1 MAVLRGYQSESID
14 QLRDGF
20 RAGHKRQ
27 ILCAATGGG
36 KSVIMTS
43 MIESAVQKGSRVMFI
58 CERRILVEQFSHH
71 LDAIGI
77 DHGVMM
83 AGHWRFRPQCLVQ
96 IATAQTLEKMD
107 AWPAFDVVFID
118 EIHACFV
125 AGTLIDGRPIESIKV
140 GDYVNSFN
148 HKTGIVEQ
156 RRVAATFIHK
166 ADKLVTV
173 KSESGESITCTE
185 DHPVFTQNGYIK
197 ANSLSHKSVLQ
208 LINHR
213 QHAGYGNV
221 HTETDISP
229 SVPPL
234 RDGLFTFGA
243 LCVSVK
249 KAWNTHVLR
258 IPGVS
263 FREGCTGE
271 DSQKLSAKT
280 GLLVKNAHELRQMWG
295 AILSRVQLCGK
306 GTQEQ
311 FSNFLRVFGVS
322 AGPQGI
328 HNGNQQVIDAQ
339 ASAKWWTGKDATQQP
354 HEGRHHQAQSADAA
368 TRNRSQATSSRRKW
382 AWIDRATSVAAVFL
396 GGWMGGRTLCAYRM
410 QEGSWIPNLLED
422 RHSKQGKDDCYRSG
436 RRESQQCHGTG
447 AGCAEEF
454 FTRPSRVVSVEIQK
468 PGSLVAGGND
478 CEGGQFVDVFNI
490 EVEANNNYFANGVLV
505 HNCLRKSIK
514 AMLDTRPNLKVIGA
528 TATPFH
534 PEIPKYFTNVVNVI
548 TMRELVSDKFLVPF
562 RVFVA
567 HEIDTTG
574 VKVVAG
580 EWKKDDLEDR
590 GRRIVGD
597 VVADFIRLSGEV
609 FGGTRKTIC
618 FSCGVAH
625 GHELAEKFNDA
636 GINAVQIS
644 YKDSE
649 EYKADVLAE
658 FAKPD
663 TGIKIVISSDILTR
677 GFDQP
682 DVEHVI
688 LARPLKKSFSSHV
701 QMVGRG
707 ARPYP
712 GKEFA
717 LIQDHSGNWLRF
729 AESWDELH
737 DDGVKELSSDPDDK
751 PRKEPTEK
759 EKKAAKCPACGALW
773 AGNSDTCNH
782 CGYERPVVNKVE
794 AVAGEMLELN
804 GSKKSKSKEFT
815 TAQKQDWYS
824 QLLYLESVWKVKK
837 YWSFA
842 MFIKKFGHK
851 PAGYSH
857 VAKPAGSV
865 VIGWCKS
872 GFIANSK
879 RHAHEARP

>member
-1 MAVLRGYQSESID
+1 MATLRGYQSESID

-20 RAGHKRQ
+20 RNGHKRQ

-58 CERRILVEQFSHH
+58 CERRILVEQFSQH

-77 DHGVMM
+77 DHGIMM
-83 AGHWRFRPQCLVQ
+83 AGHWRFRPKCLVQ

-118 EIHACFV
+118 EIHA
-125 AGTLIDGRPIESIKV
+125 A
-140 GDYVNSFN
+140 
-148 HKTGIVEQ
+148 
-156 RRVAATFIHK
+156 
-166 ADKLVTV
+166 
-173 KSESGESITCTE
+173 
-185 DHPVFTQNGYIK
+185 
-197 ANSLSHKSVLQ
+197 
-208 LINHR
+208 
-213 QHAGYGNV
+213 
-221 HTETDISP
+221 
-229 SVPPL
+229 
-234 RDGLFTFGA
+234 
-243 LCVSVK
+243 
-249 KAWNTHVLR
+249 
-258 IPGVS
+258 
-263 FREGCTGE
+263 
-271 DSQKLSAKT
+271 
-280 GLLVKNAHELRQMWG
+280 M
-295 AILSRVQLCGK
+295 
-306 GTQEQ
+306 
-311 FSNFLRVFGVS
+311 
-322 AGPQGI
+322 
-328 HNGNQQVIDAQ
+328 
-339 ASAKWWTGKDATQQP
+339 
-354 HEGRHHQAQSADAA
+354 
-368 TRNRSQATSSRRKW
+368 
-382 AWIDRATSVAAVFL
+382 
-396 GGWMGGRTLCAYRM
+396 
-410 QEGSWIPNLLED
+410 
-422 RHSKQGKDDCYRSG
+422 
-436 RRESQQCHGTG
+436 
-447 AGCAEEF
+447 
-454 FTRPSRVVSVEIQK
+454 
-468 PGSLVAGGND
+468 
-478 CEGGQFVDVFNI
+478 
-490 EVEANNNYFANGVLV
+490 
-505 HNCLRKSIK
+505 RKSIK
-514 AMLDTRPNLKVIGA
+514 DMFDSRPTLRVVGA

-567 HEIDTTG
+567 HEIDVTG
-574 VKVVAG
+574 VKTVAG
-580 EWKKDDLEDR
+580 EWKKDDLEER

-597 VVADFIRLSGEV
+597 IVADYIRLSGEV
-609 FGGTRKTIC
+609 FGGPRKTIC

-625 GHELAEKFNDA
+625 GTELAEKFNDA

-644 YKDSE
+644 YKDSD
-649 EYKADVLAE
+649 EYKSDVLSE

-729 AESWDELH
+729 AKSWDELH
-737 DDGVKELSSDPDDK
+737 DDGVKELSSAPDDK

-759 EKKAAKCPACGALW
+759 EKKAAKCPSCGALW
-773 AGNSDTCNH
+773 VGNTDTCNH
-782 CGYERPVVNKVE
+782 CGYVRPVVNKVE
-794 AVAGEMLELN
+794 AVAGEMLELG
-804 GSKKSKSKEFT
+804 GSKKSKAKEYT

-824 QLLYLESVWKVKK
+824 QLLYLEGTWKVKK

-851 PAGYSH
+851 PAGYTH
-857 VAKPAGSV
+857 IAKPAGSE

>member
-14 QLRDGF
+14 QLREGF

-43 MIESAVQKGSRVMFI
+43 MIESSVQKGSRVMFI

-77 DHGVMM
+77 DHGIMM

-107 AWPAFDVVFID
+107 AWPSFDVVFID
-118 EIHACFV
+118 EIHA
-125 AGTLIDGRPIESIKV
+125 AMR
-140 GDYVNSFN
+140 
-148 HKTGIVEQ
+148 
-156 RRVAATFIHK
+156 
-166 ADKLVTV
+166 
-173 KSESGESITCTE
+173 
-185 DHPVFTQNGYIK
+185 
-197 ANSLSHKSVLQ
+197 KSV
-208 LINHR
+208 
-213 QHAGYGNV
+213 
-221 HTETDISP
+221 
-229 SVPPL
+229 
-234 RDGLFTFGA
+234 
-243 LCVSVK
+243 
-249 KAWNTHVLR
+249 
-258 IPGVS
+258 
-263 FREGCTGE
+263 
-271 DSQKLSAKT
+271 KT
-280 GLLVKNAHELRQMWG
+280 M
-295 AILSRVQLCGK
+295 
-306 GTQEQ
+306 
-311 FSNFLRVFGVS
+311 
-322 AGPQGI
+322 
-328 HNGNQQVIDAQ
+328 
-339 ASAKWWTGKDATQQP
+339 
-354 HEGRHHQAQSADAA
+354 
-368 TRNRSQATSSRRKW
+368 
-382 AWIDRATSVAAVFL
+382 
-396 GGWMGGRTLCAYRM
+396 
-410 QEGSWIPNLLED
+410 LE
-422 RHSKQGKDDCYRSG
+422 
-436 RRESQQCHGTG
+436 
-447 AGCAEEF
+447 
-454 FTRPSRVVSVEIQK
+454 
-468 PGSLVAGGND
+468 
-478 CEGGQFVDVFNI
+478 
-490 EVEANNNYFANGVLV
+490 
-505 HNCLRKSIK
+505 
-514 AMLDTRPNLKVIGA
+514 TRPNLKVIGA

-567 HEIDTTG
+567 HEIDITG

-580 EWKKDDLEDR
+580 EWKKDDLEER
-590 GRRIVGD
+590 GKRIVGD
-597 VVADFIRLSGEV
+597 VVSDFIRLSSEV
-609 FGGTRKTIC
+609 FGEPRKTIC

-644 YKDSE
+644 YKDSD

-729 AESWDELH
+729 AESWNDLH
-737 DDGVKELSSDPDDK
+737 DDGVKELSSAPDDK

-759 EKKAAKCPACGALW
+759 EKKESKCPSCGALW
-773 AGNSDTCNH
+773 IGKSDTCNH
-782 CGYERPVVNKVE
+782 CGFVRPVVNKVE

-815 TAQKQDWYS
+815 AAQKQEWYS
-824 QLLYLESVWKVKK
+824 QLIDIESRWKVKK

-851 PAGYSH
+851 PSGYSH
-857 VAKPAGSV
+857 VAKPAGREV
-865 VIGWCKS
+865 TGWAKS
-872 GFIANSK
+872 CFIANSRRK
-879 RHAHEARP
+879 